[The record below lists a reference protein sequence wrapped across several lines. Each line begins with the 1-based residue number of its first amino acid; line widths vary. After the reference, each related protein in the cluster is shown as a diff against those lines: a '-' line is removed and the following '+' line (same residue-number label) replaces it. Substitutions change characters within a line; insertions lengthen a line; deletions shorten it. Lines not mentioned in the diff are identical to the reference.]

1 MLKRKLET
9 DKVGE
14 NSINERLE
22 LLNVL
27 FQHRQQQVDATVFKE
42 KADASLS
49 ISFSF
54 RFDFMNIQ
62 ELWHWKVFTNQSP
75 S

>member
-9 DKVGE
+9 DQVGE

-22 LLNVL
+22 LLDIL
-27 FQHRQQQVDATVFKE
+27 FQHRQQQVDATVFQE
-42 KADASLS
+42 KADTSLS

-54 RFDFMNIQ
+54 RSDFMNI
-62 ELWHWKVFTNQSP
+62 
-75 S
+75 